1 MKLDAI
7 FQLFVPKEPKFFVM
21 FEKASANLVLV
32 AESLV
37 KMLKEPNEEARL
49 LIIREIEKLEH
60 QGDIITHEIFHELST
75 TFITPFDR
83 EDIHALASAI
93 DDIVDYVH
101 GSGKRIELYNIKS
114 IPPSMQELGNLILE
128 GSKELQKAVLGLRNA
143 DRFKKVQENCV
154 KINSIE
160 NAADDVFDRA
170 VGRLFDMEKDAINL
184 LREKEVL
191 QNLETATDKCED
203 AANVIESIIVKYS

>member
-1 MKLDAI
+1 
-7 FQLFVPKEPKFFVM
+7 
-21 FEKASANLVLV
+21 
-32 AESLV
+32 
-37 KMLKEPNEEARL
+37 MLNEEDAAKRTQ
-49 LIIREIEKLEH
+49 LIAEIERLEH
-60 QGDIITHEIFHELST
+60 QGDLITHEIFHELSK

-93 DDIVDYVH
+93 DDILDYIH
-101 GSGKRIELYNIKS
+101 GSGKRIELYNIKT
-114 IPPSMQELGNLILE
+114 IPPAMRELGKLILE
-128 GSKELQKAVLGLRNA
+128 GSQELQKAVQGLRA
-143 DRFKKVQENCV
+143 SDRFKIVQEICV

-170 VGRLFDMEKDAINL
+170 VGLLFDKEKDAINL
-184 LREKEVL
+184 MREKEVL

>member
-7 FQLFVPKEPKFFVM
+7 FQLFVPKEPKFFVL
-21 FEKASANLVLV
+21 FEKASTNLVLV

-49 LIIREIEKLEH
+49 VIIREIEKLEH

-143 DRFKKVQENCV
+143 DRFKKVQANCV

>member
-21 FEKASANLVLV
+21 FEKASSNLVLV

-37 KMLKEPNEEARL
+37 KMLNEPNEESRL
-49 LIIREIEKLEH
+49 LVIREIEKLEH
-60 QGDIITHEIFHELST
+60 QGDILTHEIFHELST

-93 DDIVDYVH
+93 DDIVDYIH
-101 GSGKRIELYNIKS
+101 GSGKRIELYNIKT
-114 IPPSMQELGNLILE
+114 IPPSMRELGNLILE
-128 GSKELQKAVLGLRNA
+128 GSKELQKAVLGLRNT
-143 DRFKKVQENCV
+143 DRFRKVQENCV

>member
-1 MKLDAI
+1 MKLDTI

-32 AESLV
+32 AEILV
-37 KMLKEPNEEARL
+37 KMLKEPNEEER
-49 LIIREIEKLEH
+49 IKMIREIEKLEH

-93 DDIVDYVH
+93 DDILDYIH
-101 GSGKRIELYNIKS
+101 GSGKRIELYNIKT
-114 IPPSMQELGNLILE
+114 IPPSMVQLGSLILE
-128 GSKELQKAVLGLRNA
+128 GSLELQKAVLGLRNA
-143 DRFKKVQENCV
+143 DRFKKVQQNCV

>member
-7 FQLFVPKEPKFFVM
+7 FQLFVPKEPKFFVL
-21 FEKASANLVLV
+21 FEKASTNLVLV

-49 LIIREIEKLEH
+49 VIIREIEKLEH